1 MGLLD
6 FLFGNKNNNHHQQQ
20 QGQSAQP
27 IQSTQSTNTGSSLNM
42 SKEQAVSK
50 LNMRKETMS
59 KLCMTKKEL
68 GTVRA
73 RVAVAF
79 DYSGSMEK
87 WYKRGVVQ
95 DIMEKLLPIGLK
107 FDDNGELDMW
117 LFDDHFKRLPSVTED
132 NFYEYINREVI
143 IKGYDMG
150 GTNYAPVMKD
160 IYNRY
165 AKDEP
170 LDYPSLVLF
179 ITDGDNYDKDQ
190 AERMIREA
198 SKKNIFWQF
207 VGVGNGNFDF
217 LEMLDEME
225 GRFVDNANF
234 FPIKDIH
241 NMSDEDLYEKLLF
254 EYPSWEKLAKGK
266 GLIK

>member
-1 MGLLD
+1 MGFLD
-6 FLFGNKNNNHHQQQ
+6 FLFGGNKQKNNSIP
-20 QGQSAQP
+20 SAQP
-27 IQSTQSTNTGSSLNM
+27 VEPVHSSSSLNM
-42 SKEQAVSK
+42 SKEQAVSR

-73 RVAVAF
+73 RVAVVF
-79 DYSGSMEK
+79 DYSGSMK
-87 WYKRGVVQ
+87 RLYKKGVVQ
-95 DIMEKLLPIGLK
+95 DVMERLLPIGLK

-117 LFDDHFKRLPSVTED
+117 LFDDDFKRLHSVTED
-132 NFYEYINREVI
+132 NFYDYINREVI
-143 IKGYDMG
+143 RKGYDMG

-165 AKDEP
+165 TKDEP

-179 ITDGDNYDKDQ
+179 ITDGDNCDKGQ
-190 AERMIREA
+190 AEKMIRKA
-198 SKKNIFWQF
+198 SEKNIFWQF

-225 GRFVDNANF
+225 GRFIDNANF

-241 NMSDEDLYEKLLF
+241 NMSDADLYEKLLY
-254 EYPSWEKLAKGK
+254 EYPSWEKLARGK